1 MPSLAGSVSSAR
13 QAPPWRGFS
22 AELQAATAQLR
33 RMALYLTRDGEDA
46 EDLLQ
51 ETLLRAWAARD
62 RFTPGTSL
70 GAWTRRIMHNAY
82 LGRVLKFSTRFEIE
96 DPQGAIASSL
106 ATPATQE
113 WSLALHEVGAGV
125 LALPEA
131 DREDLIST
139 AVDGMS
145 YGDAARLRG
154 CSVAAMKSRLWR
166 TRQALKDAG
175 LDASPG

>member
-1 MPSLAGSVSSAR
+1 MPSLAGSVSSPSAG
-13 QAPPWRGFS
+13 PCWRGFG
-22 AELQAATAQLR
+22 AELQAATVPLR

-46 EDLLQ
+46 DDLLQ
-51 ETLLRAWAARD
+51 ETLLRAWAAQD

-70 GAWTRRIMHNAY
+70 SAWTRRIMHNAY

-96 DPQGAIASSL
+96 DPQGAIASAV
-106 ATPATQE
+106 ATPPAQE
-113 WSLALHEVGAGV
+113 WSLALREVGAGV

-139 AVDGMS
+139 ALDGLS
-145 YGDAARLRG
+145 YGDVARQRG

-166 TRQALKDAG
+166 ARQALKDAG
-175 LDASPG
+175 LGAPQP